1 MPKRAF
7 GLLVVLAGMLCLGLV
22 LVTDWPP
29 RRNIL
34 SLPEQFDPRATGKS
48 SSMQQQGPNAPGDL
62 SENARSTP
70 QPPPQ
75 RKGNSR

>member
-7 GLLVVLAGMLCLGLV
+7 GLLVVLAGMLCLGVV

-34 SLPEQFDPRATGKS
+34 SLPEQFDPRASGKG
-48 SSMQQQGPNAPGDL
+48 SSMQEHVPKAWGDS
-62 SENARSTP
+62 SENPRSTA
-70 QPPPQ
+70 QRPPQ
-75 RKGNSR
+75 TKGNSR